1 MSLLTSLIKLLAWM
15 LPLPCLRSVLSPVL
29 GLPFQLLILLT
40 CSRLLQL
47 TLRSS
52 SLVIPWV
59 GSFCWCFRVP
69 IGFSILL
76 EHPSP
81 VWAWLASPLDLK
93 LSSSSLSS
101 GKPPPP
107 IAWPGVGVFSQMF
120 PDPTL
125 PAIPTSVQLSCGVT
139 QPLLCPWGPL
149 SFWWSGTHALHT
161 PNAYTA

>member
-81 VWAWLASPLDLK
+81 VWTWLASPLDLK

-101 GKPPPP
+101 GKPPAPHCLTWGRCLLP
-107 IAWPGVGVFSQMF
+107 NVPWP
-120 PDPTL
+120 
-125 PAIPTSVQLSCGVT
+125 
-139 QPLLCPWGPL
+139 
-149 SFWWSGTHALHT
+149 
-161 PNAYTA
+161 YTACYSNFCSTILWSYTASTMPMGSP